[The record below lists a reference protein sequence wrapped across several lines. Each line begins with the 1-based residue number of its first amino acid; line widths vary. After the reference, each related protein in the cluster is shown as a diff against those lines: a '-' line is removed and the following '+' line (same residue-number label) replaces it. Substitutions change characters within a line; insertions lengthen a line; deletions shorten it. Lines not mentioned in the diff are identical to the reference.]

1 MKSPDEK
8 QREEETTPLRSSEF
22 RPLLEDEE
30 YAADLRAI

>member
-8 QREEETTPLRSSEF
+8 QREEETTPLRLSEF

>member
-22 RPLLEDEE
+22 RPLLEE